1 VALWCIKKA
10 VYKDKETL
18 AMKKLIGFLLVF
30 GLVTLFA
37 LPALSKP
44 NGDAKHKF
52 NRQTMGTVDFA
63 HERHKGYVNDCKECH
78 HMGVGTG
85 GCVDCHGGDSR
96 ARSKKSAFH
105 DSCMGCHA
113 QRGVSTSEDCNFCHK
128 G

>member
-1 VALWCIKKA
+1 
-10 VYKDKETL
+10 
-18 AMKKLIGFLLVF
+18 MKKLIEFLLVF

-37 LPALSKP
+37 MPALSKSK
-44 NGDAKHKF
+44 GEAKLKF
-52 NRQTMGTVDFA
+52 SGQTMARVDFT
-63 HERHKGYVNDCKECH
+63 HESHKEYVSNCKECH

-113 QRGVSTSEDCNFCHK
+113 EKGVSTAGDCNFCHK

>member
-1 VALWCIKKA
+1 
-10 VYKDKETL
+10 
-18 AMKKLIGFLLVF
+18 MKKLIGFLLIF

-37 LPALSKP
+37 LPALSMPK
-44 NGDAKHKF
+44 GADKLKF
-52 NRQTMGTVDFA
+52 SGQTMAKVDFA
-63 HERHKGYVNDCKECH
+63 HELHKGYVSDCKDCH

-105 DSCMGCHA
+105 DSCMGWHA
-113 QRGVSTSEDCNFCHK
+113 EQGVSAAKDCNFCHK